1 MKQYGYIR
9 VSARDQNPE
18 RQLQALKEEGVPEQN
33 IYVDKM
39 SGKNFERPQYKRL
52 MKKLKAGDTLVIKSI
67 DRLGRNYDEI
77 LQQWRVIVKE
87 LNVNIRVLDMALLN
101 TEIVHENL
109 TDVFIA
115 DLVLQILA
123 YVAETERAFIRQR
136 QAEGIRLAREK
147 GVRFGSRR
155 IDLGQEFDVYYVK
168 WKNKEI
174 TGKEAALSLDI
185 STATFYRRCKEM
197 QEK

>member
-109 TDVFIA
+109 TGVFIA

-147 GVRFGSRR
+147 GVRFGTRK
-155 IDLGQEFDVYYVK
+155 IDLGQEFDDYYAK

-174 TGKEAALSLDI
+174 SGKEAAVSLDI
-185 STATFYRRCKEM
+185 STSTFYRRCKEM